1 MSEEVKALLEVL
13 EEEVKALLEVLEEE
27 VLLLEELLDDVL
39 EEEMKEEVLNK
50 RKRKGLRRRSP
61 ASLSIQDTSESG
73 EENTLRIMPSADT
86 PRNIVKSGDAVG

>member
-1 MSEEVKALLEVL
+1 MREEVREEVKVLLEL
-13 EEEVKALLEVLEEE
+13 
-27 VLLLEELLDDVL
+27 L

-61 ASLSIQDTSESG
+61 ASLSMQDTSENG
-73 EENTLRIMPSADT
+73 EENTLRITPSADT

>member
-1 MSEEVKALLEVL
+1 MS
-13 EEEVKALLEVLEEE
+13 EEVKALLEVLEEE

-39 EEEMKEEVLNK
+39 EVEMKEEVLNK

-73 EENTLRIMPSADT
+73 EENTLSITPSADT
-86 PRNIVKSGDAVG
+86 PRNIVKCGNAI

>member
-1 MSEEVKALLEVL
+1 MSEEVKV
-13 EEEVKALLEVLEEE
+13 LLEVLEEE
-27 VLLLEELLDDVL
+27 VLLL

-61 ASLSIQDTSESG
+61 ASLSMQDTSENG
-73 EENTLRIMPSADT
+73 EENTLRIIPSADT

>member
-1 MSEEVKALLEVL
+1 MSEEVKVLLLLEG
-13 EEEVKALLEVLEEE
+13 LEVLEEE

-39 EEEMKEEVLNK
+39 EVEMKEEGLNK

-86 PRNIVKSGDAVG
+86 PRNIVKCGNAI

>member
-1 MSEEVKALLEVL
+1 MSEEVKV
-13 EEEVKALLEVLEEE
+13 LLEVLEEE

-39 EEEMKEEVLNK
+39 EVEMKEEVLNK

-73 EENTLRIMPSADT
+73 EDNTLSIMPSADT
-86 PRNIVKSGDAVG
+86 SRDIVKCGNAI

>member
-1 MSEEVKALLEVL
+1 MSEEVKV
-13 EEEVKALLEVLEEE
+13 LLEVLEEE

-39 EEEMKEEVLNK
+39 EVEMKEEVLNK

-73 EENTLRIMPSADT
+73 EENTLSITPSADT
-86 PRNIVKSGDAVG
+86 PRDIVKCGNAI

>member
-1 MSEEVKALLEVL
+1 MSEEVKV
-13 EEEVKALLEVLEEE
+13 LLEVLEEE

-39 EEEMKEEVLNK
+39 EEEMNEEVLNK

-61 ASLSIQDTSESG
+61 ASLSMQDTSENG
-73 EENTLRIMPSADT
+73 EENTLSITPSADT

>member
-1 MSEEVKALLEVL
+1 MKV
-13 EEEVKALLEVLEEE
+13 LLEVLEEE

-61 ASLSIQDTSESG
+61 ASLSMQDTSENG
-73 EENTLRIMPSADT
+73 EENTLSITPSTNT
-86 PRNIVKSGDAVG
+86 PRDIVQSGDAVG

>member
-1 MSEEVKALLEVL
+1 MKVLLEL
-13 EEEVKALLEVLEEE
+13 
-27 VLLLEELLDDVL
+27 L

-61 ASLSIQDTSESG
+61 ASLSMQDTSENG
-73 EENTLRIMPSADT
+73 EENTLRITPSADT